1 MSSAIEK
8 YEAVIGLEIHVQL
21 DTKSKMF
28 CRCDNNSEN
37 AEPNTNVCPV
47 CMGYPGVLP
56 VTNAQAIDWGI
67 KTAIALGCSINPM
80 QIFDRKNY
88 FYPDLPK
95 GYQISQFFYPVGEKG
110 NLKVD
115 YLAEDRKTKKEF
127 AVGITRIHLEEDA
140 GKLVH
145 AKDATLV
152 DLNRCGTPL
161 MEIVTEPDIKSPE
174 EAKAFLQE
182 LQRVVRSLGVSRA
195 DMEKGHLRVDANVS
209 VRPLG
214 QDAFGTKVEVKNMN
228 SFRFMEQALQYEIG
242 RQVELLEKGERI
254 EMETRGWDE
263 KSNTTISQRSKEGSV
278 DYRYFPEPDLPSIYI
293 EKEKIDEIGDDLPL
307 LPSALRLRAE
317 EFGLPYDRIIELQD
331 LGKLKEIIG
340 HVENIEGVKGSE
352 ALAKVDIVKLANMLV
367 RGIDFKNSRRV
378 LDFFVVV
385 EDKGL
390 SSTSA
395 DKLSLLMKEHP
406 EKTPAELVGELKSLS
421 EEDLEKI
428 VKQVI
433 DDNPEIVDKVK
444 AGDERVKGFLM
455 GQIMAK
461 SKGEAEPALAK
472 DILNRLLTL

>member
-1 MSSAIEK
+1 MNTAIEK
-8 YEAVIGLEIHVQL
+8 YEATIGLEIHVQL

-56 VTNAQAIDWGI
+56 VMNEQAIDWGI
-67 KTAIALGCSINPM
+67 KTAITLGCSINPM
-80 QIFDRKNY
+80 QRFDRKNY

-115 YLAEDRKTKKEF
+115 YLAGDRKTKKEF

-182 LQRVVRSLGVSRA
+182 LQRVVRSLWVSRA

-214 QDAFGTKVEVKNMN
+214 HDVLGSKVEVKNMN
-228 SFRFMEQALQYEIG
+228 SFRFMEQALRYEIE
-242 RQVELLEKGERI
+242 RQVDLLEKGERV
-254 EMETRGWDE
+254 EQETRGWDE
-263 KSNTTISQRSKEGSV
+263 KANATVSQRSKEGSV
-278 DYRYFPEPDLPSIYI
+278 DYRYFPEPDLPSITI
-293 EKEKIDEIGDDLPL
+293 GKEKIDEVGADLPL
-307 LPSALRLRAE
+307 LPSALRLKAE
-317 EFGLPYDRIIELQD
+317 EFGLPYARVNELQD
-331 LGKLKEIIG
+331 LDKLAEFASVMTENNNFDPILVANWLPKEFVG
-340 HVENIEGVKGSE
+340 EKAFTDFVEVIMANKLSGSS
-352 ALAKVDIVKLANMLV
+352 AQKLYDLLAKTK
-367 RGIDFKNSRRV
+367 
-378 LDFFVVV
+378 
-385 EDKGL
+385 
-390 SSTSA
+390 
-395 DKLSLLMKEHP
+395 
-406 EKTPAELVGELKSLS
+406 KTPAELVGELKSLS
-421 EEDLEKI
+421 EEDLGKI

-433 DDNPEIVDKVK
+433 DDNPEIVAKVK
-444 AGDERVKGFLM
+444 AGDDRVKGFLM

-461 SKGEAEPALAK
+461 SKGEAEPALAQ
-472 DILNRLLTL
+472 DILNRILTE

>member
-1 MSSAIEK
+1 MNTAIEK
-8 YEAVIGLEIHVQL
+8 YEATIGLEIHVQL

-37 AEPNTNVCPV
+37 VEPNIHVCPV

-56 VTNAQAIDWGI
+56 VMNEQAIDWGI

-80 QIFDRKNY
+80 QRFDRKNY

-115 YLAEDRKTKKEF
+115 YLAGDRKTKKEF
-127 AVGITRIHLEEDA
+127 SVGITRIHLEEDA

-174 EAKAFLQE
+174 EARAFLQE
-182 LQRVVRSLGVSRA
+182 LQRVVRMLGVSRA
-195 DMEKGHLRVDANVS
+195 DMEKGHMRVDANVS

-214 QDAFGTKVEVKNMN
+214 QDALGSKVEVKNMN
-228 SFRFMEQALQYEIG
+228 SFRFMEQALRYEIE
-242 RQVELLEKGERI
+242 RQVEMLEKGERI

-263 KSNTTISQRSKEGSV
+263 KSSTTISQRSKEGSV
-278 DYRYFPEPDLPSIYI
+278 DYRYFPEPDLPSITI
-293 EKEKIDEIGDDLPL
+293 GKEKIDEIGADLPL
-307 LPSALRLRAE
+307 LPSTLRLKAE
-317 EFGLPYDRIIELQD
+317 EFGLPYARVSELQD
-331 LGKLKEIIG
+331 L
-340 HVENIEGVKGSE
+340 
-352 ALAKVDIVKLANMLV
+352 DKLAELV
-367 RGIDFKNSRRV
+367 NVMTENNNFDPILVANWLPKEFVGEKTFTDFIG
-378 LDFFVVV
+378 VVM
-385 EDKGL
+385 
-390 SSTSA
+390 A
-395 DKLSLLMKEHP
+395 NKLSGSSAQKLYDLITKTK
-406 EKTPAELVGELKSLS
+406 KTPAELVGELKFLS

-433 DDNPEIVDKVK
+433 DDNPEIVAKVK

-461 SKGEAEPALAK
+461 SKGQAEPALAQ
-472 DILNRLLTL
+472 DILNRILTL